1 MEPWIDGLWD
11 AMRKLISVSAV
22 PKDAARNGLSSEVD
36 DSTLDVLDTVV
47 PKERNVDAKVPTTK
61 SRDTSLPP
69 LTATTSSPQIGR
81 RKNAGEDVVPTKLAS
96 LPTNKSVTSSNTS
109 SSSPLVSR
117 TNPVT
122 AVPTKPSP
130 LSSPRLKHLEL
141 EHLSARVSAPSLGPP
156 PTVLTP
162 NQLWTGYRKGA
173 LKPIEGKSGDVADI
187 DDQRRDE
194 NFLFGVPSKTFLA
207 PLEGRARSI
216 SLIAADCTENNEG
229 DLDVTQSSPNL
240 PQYPPDALQAEH
252 VPGEVLVSGI
262 EEVVEG
268 IGSASVKGDVN
279 TAQDN
284 TGDADIHTVLESGIP
299 DETVNST
306 VPPDAE
312 GAVSA
317 VLERL
322 RTLTCP
328 LEQSLTTPSLQP
340 SFLNVDLQVHRVGGG
355 RRDWEV
361 ELGERGLALRA
372 AQCVLLR
379 SRQSV
384 TPSMYVFCVFLL
396 SGTCQLRCCFLS
408 SAPRPRLPSILY
420 LMSLTD
426 PIQGILLHS

>member
-11 AMRKLISVSAV
+11 AMRKLISDSAV
-22 PKDAARNGLSSEVD
+22 PKDAAKNGLSSEVD

-96 LPTNKSVTSSNTS
+96 LPANKSVTSSNTS

-122 AVPTKPSP
+122 AVPAKPSP
-130 LSSPRLKHLEL
+130 LISPRLKHLEL

-156 PTVLTP
+156 PTMLTP

-240 PQYPPDALQAEH
+240 PQYPPDALEAEH
-252 VPGEVLVSGI
+252 VPGGEVLVSGI

-268 IGSASVKGDVN
+268 IGSASVKGDMS

-284 TGDADIHTVLESGIP
+284 TGDGDVHTVLESGIP

-361 ELGERGLALRA
+361 ELRER
-372 AQCVLLR
+372 
-379 SRQSV
+379 
-384 TPSMYVFCVFLL
+384 
-396 SGTCQLRCCFLS
+396 
-408 SAPRPRLPSILY
+408 
-420 LMSLTD
+420 D
-426 PIQGILLHS
+426 WH